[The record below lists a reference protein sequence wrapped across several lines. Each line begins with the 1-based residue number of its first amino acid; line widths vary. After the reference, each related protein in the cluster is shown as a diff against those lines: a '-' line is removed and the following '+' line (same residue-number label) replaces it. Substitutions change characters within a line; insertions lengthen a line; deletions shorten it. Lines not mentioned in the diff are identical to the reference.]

1 MTTTDPQQ
9 DLKVQLRNKINSHV
23 EQLLDNFSNLIKSA
37 KVVDPDI
44 LPSTNRSNGGGAPPA
59 HGDMMT
65 VYTEKV
71 QHSCRELLNITQTL
85 KKNAVLNDFR
95 GRNSEMQE
103 EGVGG
108 KKSCFD
114 G

>member
-1 MTTTDPQQ
+1 MTTDPQQ
-9 DLKVQLRNKINSHV
+9 DLKVQLRNKINLHV

-44 LPSTNRSNGGGAPPA
+44 LPSNKSSVGAPPA

-85 KKNAVLNDFR
+85 KRNAVLNDFR
-95 GRNSEMQE
+95 GRNSEMKE
-103 EGVGG
+103 EGLN
-108 KKSCFD
+108 S
-114 G
+114 

>member
-37 KVVDPDI
+37 KVLDPDI
-44 LPSTNRSNGGGAPPA
+44 LPSTNRSTSSGAPPA
-59 HGDMMT
+59 HNDMMT

-85 KKNAVLNDFR
+85 KRNAVLNDFR
-95 GRNSEMQE
+95 GRNSEMHE
-103 EGVGG
+103 IGG
-108 KKSCFD
+108 KEELI
-114 G
+114 